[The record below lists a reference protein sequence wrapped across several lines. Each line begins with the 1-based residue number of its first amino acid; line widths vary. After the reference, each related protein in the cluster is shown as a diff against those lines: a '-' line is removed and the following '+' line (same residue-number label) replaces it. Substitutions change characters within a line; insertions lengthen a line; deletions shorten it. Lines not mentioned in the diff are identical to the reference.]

1 MDSNIDTSAE
11 VKFVLENIKST
22 RVSLGMSQDTV
33 AKHLQISQNAYSRI
47 ERGAGRMRVE
57 QFLVVCQLFN
67 ADPCDLLT
75 IRPIKQLV
83 AS

>member
-1 MDSNIDTSAE
+1 MDSNINISGE

-33 AKHLQISQNAYSRI
+33 AKHLLISQNAYSRI

-57 QFLVVCQLFN
+57 QFFVLCQLFN

-75 IRPIKQLV
+75 IPRIKQFV